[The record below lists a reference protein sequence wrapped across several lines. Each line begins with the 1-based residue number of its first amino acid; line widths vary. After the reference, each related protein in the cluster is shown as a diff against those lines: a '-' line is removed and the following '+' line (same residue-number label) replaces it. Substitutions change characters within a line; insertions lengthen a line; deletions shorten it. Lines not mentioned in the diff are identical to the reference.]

1 MRRKSENLGHVL
13 QQVLRRA
20 GGRAVQDLLFDSVTA
35 LPGFQTLLPQVS
47 EMLSSRSRLGLLT
60 LSIAKFSQLED
71 VYGWESFDQIV
82 RGVAS
87 CLKAVKE
94 EELRAGDA
102 LAELMVNGYVFVLLL
117 SPPRRKRLLS
127 QRDLLRVKQRL
138 STKLETYLAKV
149 LSPDLRQ
156 RFAYVIGTAMI
167 RNDPALRVERVVYR
181 AIDQALT
188 DATSDEESLRRR
200 RSQELLRILDKRRIT
215 TLYQPILD
223 LRSREV
229 LGYEALSRGPPGDFH
244 TPEVLFSTAYETD
257 LIWRLERLCRQRA
270 LRAMGRLDR
279 KQVMF
284 VNMEPLSI
292 FDPELPTGV
301 PPRHLGRL
309 VLEITERAAIKDL
322 STFRQAVQ
330 VVKAAGF
337 RFAIDDVGSAYAGL
351 RVISEIQPQFI
362 KLDME
367 LTRGAQDSRVKMQL
381 LGAVAGFCRDAG
393 VPIIV
398 EGVETREEL
407 AAVASVGVHF
417 VQGYL
422 FGRPEAAP
430 WKVTRVPDVEAVSS
444 VATP

>member
-1 MRRKSENLGHVL
+1 MGRKSQDLQHVL
-13 QQVLRRA
+13 QQTLRRA
-20 GGRAVQDLLFDSVTA
+20 GGRAVKNLLFDSVTA

-47 EMLSSRSRLGLLT
+47 DMLSRRSRLGLLT
-60 LSIAKFSQLED
+60 LSIAKFSQLEE

-87 CLKAVKE
+87 CMKSVKE
-94 EELRAGDA
+94 DVLRAGDA
-102 LAELMVNGYVFVLLL
+102 IAELMVNGYVFVLLL
-117 SPPRRKRLLS
+117 SPPRHKHAVS
-127 QRDLLRVKQRL
+127 QRDLARVKARL
-138 STKLETYLAKV
+138 SAKLEDYLAKV

-156 RFAYVIGTAMI
+156 RFAYVIGTAI
-167 RNDPALRVERVVYR
+167 IKNDPALRMERVVYR

-188 DATSDEESLRRR
+188 DATSDEESLRKG
-200 RSQELLRILDKRRIT
+200 RSRKLLAILDQRRIT
-215 TLYQPILD
+215 TLYQPIVD
-223 LRSREV
+223 LRSRAV

-244 TPEVLFSTAYETD
+244 TPDVLFSAAYETD
-257 LIWRLERLCRQRA
+257 LIWRLERLCRQHA
-270 LRAMGRLDR
+270 LRAIGRLER
-279 KQVMF
+279 EQLLF

-292 FDPELPTGV
+292 FDPELPAGV
-301 PPRHLGRL
+301 PPRYLGRL
-309 VLEITERAAIKDL
+309 VLEITERAAIKDF

-367 LTRGAQDSRVKMQL
+367 LTRGAHDSRVKMQL
-381 LGAVAGFCRDAG
+381 LEAVAGFCRDAG
-393 VPIIV
+393 VPIVV

-407 AAVASVGVHF
+407 AAVARVGIHL

-422 FGRPEAAP
+422 LGRPSPAP
-430 WKVTRVPDVEAVSS
+430 WKAPKVPDIDLGSPE
-444 VATP
+444 TTT